1 MDAALRRVIG
11 RWIGG
16 VVAGTLL
23 VGLTSPLFVRTFHTS
38 VDDPVRGVP
47 VMRPGLRYRWRSEGY
62 AVTRV
67 GPHGMPG
74 KVTIES
80 AAGVVRVALWGD
92 SQAEGVCLA
101 DRLKLFAQA
110 EREAARRGSGE
121 TEVWDVYPLARSGDD
136 ISHWL
141 AQMPRAEDAF
151 AIDAHVILVADVL
164 DLRTAPLAPIER
176 QVDGTPA
183 AAWIDRRTL
192 TRHFPAFVIQ
202 AGRRL
207 LTGPDGT
214 SRRQLRFAPGPAP
227 ESPRGGP
234 PRENVFDWPARM
246 AAIRDTADA
255 PVVLLYAPRVPT
267 IRRGEL
273 VTVEPDV
280 EQVAPMR
287 AAAGDAG
294 IRVVDL
300 RPRFVRSAAN
310 RTFPHGFHNGQIG
323 VGHLNA
329 DGYAIVAG
337 ALVDAVRDSLT
348 AGVAAS
354 DG

>member
-1 MDAALRRVIG
+1 M
-11 RWIGG
+11 
-16 VVAGTLL
+16 VAGTLL
-23 VGLTSPLFVRTFHTS
+23 VGLTSPLFVRTYHAY
-38 VDDPVRGVP
+38 VDDEVRGVP

-67 GPHGMPG
+67 GPYGMPG
-74 KVTIES
+74 KVAIKAPT
-80 AAGVVRVALWGD
+80 ADVVRVALWGD
-92 SQAEGVCLA
+92 SQVEGTSLA
-101 DRLKLFAQA
+101 DGWKLYAQA
-110 EREAARRGSGE
+110 EREAARRGSAE
-121 TEVWDVYPLARSGDD
+121 TNIWDVYPLARSGDD

-141 AQMPRAEDAF
+141 AQMPRAESAF

-164 DLRTAPLAPIER
+164 DLRTAPLAPVGHE
-176 QVDGTPA
+176 VDGTPVS
-183 AAWIDRRTL
+183 AWIDRRTL
-192 TRHFPAFVIQ
+192 TRQLPAFAIQ

-227 ESPRGGP
+227 TPPGGGP
-234 PRENVFDWPARM
+234 PRKNVFDWPARM

-255 PVVLLYAPRVPT
+255 PVILLYAPRVPT

-287 AAAGDAG
+287 AAADEVG

-300 RPRFVRSAAN
+300 RPQFLRSAADWK
-310 RTFPHGFHNGQIG
+310 FPHGFHNGEIG

-329 DGYAIVAG
+329 DGYAIIAR
-337 ALVDAVRDSLT
+337 ALVDTVRDSLT

-354 DG
+354 GE